1 MFAGCLL
8 CVRIYNIHIYFYLT
22 YIVVRCTVF
31 FCKLIHSDGTTWYF
45 HVNCNQVEDLH
56 SDGTTWYFHVNCNQ
70 VFRENLHLP
79 PRLWTIQIQ
88 THITYIEIAPQSTAS
103 AASACLGLPDQV
115 NFIEFS
121 YSPKLTKISTSNH
134 TYLH

>member
-31 FCKLIHSDGTTWYF
+31 FCKLI
-45 HVNCNQVEDLH
+45 H